1 MSVEKIMATDSSILA
16 WKIPG
21 RGAWQATVNGVAK
34 GSDTYRHT
42 HLTIRMFHIKFE
54 ISDFSRKPVILHDNN
69 WLKQNGN

>member
-1 MSVEKIMATDSSILA
+1 MTVEKIMATHSSILA

-34 GSDTYRHT
+34 GLDTYRHT
-42 HLTIRMFHIKFE
+42 HLKIRMFHIKFE
-54 ISDFSRKPVILHDNN
+54 ISDFSRKPVTLHDNN